1 MRSQVCPMQKLRP
14 FTVGRDRESHERASS
29 SGQQTP
35 PPPGGP
41 CVPNSGAP
49 PGRSPACGPGASSLP
64 ICFPSHPSILGS
76 EAGSTRS
83 RAPLA
88 PAPHRLARFS

>member
-14 FTVGRDRESHERASS
+14 FTVGRDRESHERTSS

-35 PPPGGP
+35 RPREG
-41 CVPNSGAP
+41 
-49 PGRSPACGPGASSLP
+49 PACLTQEPHQGALQPVAPGASSLP